1 MIPRLF
7 TFLVFWV
14 VLLCSG
20 PALATDITAP
30 EAAVTAFY
38 RWYLQERD
46 ELRDPLTKDRKRMSK
61 YVTAAA
67 LRQALRERNSP
78 NGPDDDYFTKAQD
91 SMEDWKTAIAFH
103 GTKVN
108 GQRATTAVVLGAPG
122 TAERNWLDIS
132 LVHDRQGWKINR
144 VQPHQGTRP

>member
-1 MIPRLF
+1 MNPRLF
-7 TFLVFWV
+7 TFLIFWL
-14 VLLCSG
+14 VLLCGG
-20 PALATDITAP
+20 PAHAADVSAP

-46 ELRDPLTKDRKRMSK
+46 ELRDPLTRDRKTMSK

-67 LRQALRERNSP
+67 LRDAMRERNSP

-103 GTKVN
+103 GTQVN
-108 GQRATTAVVLGAPG
+108 GQSAKTIVVLGAQGSP
-122 TAERNWLDIS
+122 ERNWLDVS

-144 VQPHQGTRP
+144 VRPHQGSNP